1 MLYYTQSQYY
11 NWFLVANKKQR
22 AKVEDVNAKQEA
34 KAAAND
40 KSKNAS
46 SDA

>member
-1 MLYYTQSQYY
+1 MLYYTQSPYY

-22 AKVEDVNAKQEA
+22 AKVESVNAKQEA
-34 KAAAND
+34 KAAND
-40 KSKNAS
+40 KPKVAS